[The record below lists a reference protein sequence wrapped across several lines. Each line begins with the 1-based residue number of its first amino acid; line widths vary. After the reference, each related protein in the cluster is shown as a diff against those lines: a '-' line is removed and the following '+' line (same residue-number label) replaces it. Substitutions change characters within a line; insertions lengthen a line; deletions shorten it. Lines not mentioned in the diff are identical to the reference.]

1 MNDKDRRG
9 YVFNIQKYSV
19 HDGAGIRTM
28 VFLKGC
34 PLKCA
39 WCSNPE
45 SQHLR
50 PELAYNMTKCLTPAV
65 CGRCLG
71 NCPDSR
77 IVEIEGL
84 LDLDCVDCAIC
95 RENPSCA
102 EGCPSGALNVY
113 GRSVD
118 VDEVLRTV
126 EQDGAFYAR
135 SGGGMTLSGGEAM
148 FQPEFALA
156 LLREAKRRRINTVM
170 ETCGH
175 CSPDDL
181 IEACG
186 LLDTLIYDIKSMS
199 TEKHRSG
206 TGVGNE
212 LILENFE
219 QVCRACPDLRILVR
233 TPVIPGFNDTQD
245 DIRAIVAFLPKRD
258 RLTYELLP
266 YHRMGQPKYQFLKRP
281 FPMGN
286 ANLDPSIMPLLKA
299 IAAVR

>member
-1 MNDKDRRG
+1 MSDTDRKG

-34 PLKCA
+34 PLRCA

-45 SQHLR
+45 SQHLK
-50 PELAYNMTKCLTPAV
+50 PELAYDMAKCLTPAV

-71 NCPDSR
+71 TCPDSR

-84 LDLDCVDCAIC
+84 LAMDCQTC
-95 RENPSCA
+95 RENPPCA
-102 EGCPSGALNVY
+102 AGCPSGALNVY
-113 GRSVD
+113 GRSMD
-118 VDEVLRTV
+118 VDEVLKTV
-126 EQDGAFYAR
+126 EQDDAFYAR

-148 FQPEFALA
+148 FQPEFTLA
-156 LLREAKRRRINTVM
+156 LLREARRRRINTVM

-175 CSPDDL
+175 CSPEHL
-181 IEACG
+181 LEACS
-186 LLDTLIYDIKSMS
+186 LLDGLIYDIKSLS
-199 TEKHRSG
+199 TEQHRKG
-206 TGVGNE
+206 TGFGNE
-212 LILENFE
+212 VILENFE
-219 QVCRACPDLRILVR
+219 KVCRSFPGLRIQVR
-233 TPVIPGFNDTQD
+233 TPVIPGFNDTPD
-245 DIRAIVAFLPKRD
+245 DIRAIAAYLPKRD

-266 YHRMGQPKYQFLKRP
+266 YHRMGQPKYRFLKRP

-286 ANLDPSIMPLLKA
+286 AALDPSIMPGLKA